1 MKTFLQI
8 TSMVI
13 LAVGA
18 CTISGESVLAA
29 ESSPTGDVLLP
40 RELSEYEPDVEPG
53 VPTGPGSGSRC
64 YE

>member
-1 MKTFLQI
+1 M
-8 TSMVI
+8 
-13 LAVGA
+13 
-18 CTISGESVLAA
+18 AA